1 MDQSEFVDT
10 LMEGTGMPR
19 NYAEMMGQL
28 DTDIKNGSE
37 ATLNDDVEKV
47 TGKPPRKFKDFAVQ
61 MKDCWI

>member
-1 MDQSEFVDT
+1 
-10 LMEGTGMPR
+10 MEGTGMPR